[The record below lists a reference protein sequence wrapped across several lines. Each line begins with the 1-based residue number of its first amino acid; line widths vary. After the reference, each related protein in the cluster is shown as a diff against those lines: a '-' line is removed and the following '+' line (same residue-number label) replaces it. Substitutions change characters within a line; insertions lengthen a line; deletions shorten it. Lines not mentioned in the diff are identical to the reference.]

1 MPNIPGNVLD
11 KMTATGIFS
20 LKEKV
25 VKDYSYLYKT
35 IETFRK
41 SLNSQ
46 PEDALILRQ
55 FKDCKRQAGTLI
67 DVLARSSSKET
78 SEIILERIDEITNT
92 MAKLKEQYNKLQ
104 ENTVDFSC
112 GLNVMD
118 LIYFKQEMWEKIP
131 PAKQKDILKIII
143 KEIIWDG
150 KNARIYLCPDDK

>member
-1 MPNIPGNVLD
+1 
-11 KMTATGIFS
+11 
-20 LKEKV
+20 
-25 VKDYSYLYKT
+25 
-35 IETFRK
+35 
-41 SLNSQ
+41 
-46 PEDALILRQ
+46 
-55 FKDCKRQAGTLI
+55 
-67 DVLARSSSKET
+67 
-78 SEIILERIDEITNT
+78 